1 MKFLKAQKTGGP
13 KSLSFEAASLLIRS
27 KWRLGGR
34 FPRATLLLP
43 REPHSRYLSLLL
55 FSLESPPVAR
65 SNPINARVN
74 IKKIARSFKSTTTE
88 IQTKEGDFFA
98 QTATYQPYTMNQLVL
113 PIDFSDLIPENH
125 VARVVIDMGEPLN
138 DQLLDEVSKGGGRPA
153 YHPKMMTKILL

>member
-1 MKFLKAQKTGGP
+1 M
-13 KSLSFEAASLLIRS
+13 
-27 KWRLGGR
+27 
-34 FPRATLLLP
+34 
-43 REPHSRYLSLLL
+43 
-55 FSLESPPVAR
+55 
-65 SNPINARVN
+65 N

-138 DQLLDEVSKGGGRPA
+138 DQLLDEVYKGGGRPA